1 MLVLWFKSCNYC
13 ISVFQVYEE
22 EGYEDSGYD
31 HGGYK
36 QHGQHET
43 HVLSQGEYSNPEI
56 VWGSK
61 SNVRPRSG
69 QSNRT
74 PAPFSKKTVESSSI
88 FKPISG
94 RHKYSSRLQS
104 SAAPPRVSFEVEDG
118 YPVDSPS
125 KERKSRDL
133 SSYGQDDV
141 GGEVFTHSTASLRE
155 IEQQISSLSGS
166 RSDFQTTTRQP
177 HRESTSNSGRKYK
190 EIIRSTSHSQEE
202 NGENKKDRALR
213 VTLKEDELNIRH
225 PFLPRDGNGDVHI
238 DYVQSRTRVEPETY
252 QRKYQYKDELT
263 EVTEKPQTTTTAKV
277 TTAKSTTTT
286 TEYTPEDPS
295 QVLKRLKGNVFLS
308 SVFPT
313 LESLED
319 KIDHHRDSP
328 TTTTPKVTTYRG
340 KPTSTTEE
348 TSSHET
354 PEETLDRLKS
364 NPFLSSILTS
374 STQATEEKQRQPKRG
389 IRIKHVVVNPRDSN
403 IMSDSSVKHVEQ
415 LTLAQYSGP
424 SHGLMYTQVP
434 TRTQQRIFTL
444 AKHLNDEGV
453 EPKHIVVRRSINLES
468 DKQDESTQ
476 PTKETTT
483 EKPVDVKKY
492 PFYYSPASVSFPMLS
507 PIRYALNPTNIPNKT
522 SNGMEFYESRDRK
535 IRCYEPTPPKD
546 IVPSREKNGDW
557 NKNPRPEKQ
566 RLGKLGDQIDCLKVK
581 YFGEDP
587 LDNPLFK
594 EENVSI
600 PNFKSPSPKDSLEFY
615 YDIVKNIKSSPE
627 STAKLSTGPN
637 KEKEVF
643 RAGSSVHEPLFI
655 NPHKEHNN
663 KTNDKSKM
671 TKYIYSSTYR
681 NASKVNNTEAAES
694 KLSTKLQSVKN
705 KTTFSNLPTNKTEPK
720 RNLIKLIEPSNES
733 QEFPVFPITQEV
745 QTGFVPIIPV
755 MLQPPKDVTVS
766 FKSKGTSN
774 HPKIKT
780 AKENPAP
787 YNINIKIVPK
797 GTVGYLQSHNP
808 FHIQDLAA
816 SMLGGE
822 TVESVKPVFIPDS
835 ASSAA
840 RTITQVNKQPTTV
853 TYLTINPEGDLLHK
867 HIRTFVPV
875 PSRAPVMT
883 GPHPKYNFEA
893 NDQRNWRN
901 LYQPEYERNKPT
913 YRVKRSDE
921 NDKYINSKESL
932 ELKNYLLQKYKDI
945 LSKQST
951 ETSTEQSTS
960 ERPSTRAPTS
970 TLRTFPIR
978 SQRPYSS
985 RYTTIS
991 TVREMDSTEASDEK
1005 GELPTQRNPPII
1017 RPKLRFPKLNMNTRS
1032 STGGDQAKISS
1043 LQEPAHAKPMTTTT
1057 TTSPPSTTT
1066 RMYKP
1071 RMVYRRKEYGRP
1083 IEKVTDIFAVLKRQP
1098 IPSTE
1103 LSVTEPTT
1111 EKFKSPD
1118 PLPTNRIRQA
1128 RPRGF
1133 ERTAERRVSRD
1144 KTNRRQSS
1152 SPHIYNQESS
1162 FDINEHPDLRTPIS
1176 RSSRNTA
1183 EATSNE
1189 MLVYMV
1195 NPSTGIGEWKVVPVM
1210 TTFLV
1215 PRMDT
1220 HINGNVNSFQNQN
1233 NKRTGSRRRKLRP
1246 EPTYEYYKS
1255 KYIPKEYNV
1264 QEANTHDTD
1273 KENDYTTVV
1282 STKHWNQIR
1291 RNSNRSL
1298 KKEVGGRF

>member
-1 MLVLWFKSCNYC
+1 MRWLKSFNYF

-31 HGGYK
+31 HGSYTK
-36 QHGQHET
+36 HGQHET
-43 HVLSQGEYSNPEI
+43 HILSQGQYSNPEI

-61 SNVRPRSG
+61 SNGGPRFG

-74 PAPFSKKTVESSSI
+74 PAPFSKKAVEPSSS
-88 FKPISG
+88 FKPVNG

-104 SAAPPRVSFEVEDG
+104 SVSPRVSFEVEDG

-133 SSYGQDDV
+133 SSFGQDDV

-155 IEQQISSLSGS
+155 IEHQISSLSGS
-166 RSDFQTTTRQP
+166 RSDVQTSTRQP

-190 EIIRSTSHSQEE
+190 EIVRSTSHSQEE

-213 VTLKEDELNIRH
+213 VNLKEDELNIRH

-238 DYVQSRTRVEPETY
+238 DYVQSRTRIEPESTH
-252 QRKYQYKDELT
+252 RKYHYKDELT
-263 EVTEKPQTTTTAKV
+263 EVTEKPQTTTTPKV

-295 QVLKRLKGNVFLS
+295 KVLKRLKGNVFLS

-319 KIDHHRDSP
+319 KIDQHADSP

-348 TSSHET
+348 TSSPET

-403 IMSDSSVKHVEQ
+403 VMSDSSVKHVEQ

-424 SHGLMYTQVP
+424 SHGLMYSQVP
-434 TRTQQRIFTL
+434 TRTQRIFTL

-453 EPKHIVVRRSINLES
+453 EPKHIVVRRSVNLES
-468 DKQDESTQ
+468 EKQDESTKL
-476 PTKETTT
+476 TKETTT
-483 EKPVDVKKY
+483 EIPVDAKKY

-507 PIRYALNPTNIPNKT
+507 PIRYSLNPSHIPNKT

-535 IRCYEPTPPKD
+535 VRCYEPTPPKD

-581 YFGEDP
+581 YFGENP

-600 PNFKSPSPKDSLEFY
+600 PNFKSPSPKDSLELY
-615 YDIVKNIKSSPE
+615 YDVVKNIKSFPE
-627 STAKLSTGPN
+627 STGKLSTRPN

-643 RAGSSVHEPLFI
+643 RAGSSVHEPFVI
-655 NPHKEHNN
+655 NPHKEHSN
-663 KTNDKSKM
+663 KTSDKSKM

-681 NASKVNNTEAAES
+681 NASKVKTTDAAKS
-694 KLSTKLQSVKN
+694 KLSTKLSSLKN
-705 KTTFSNLPTNKTEPK
+705 KTILSTLPTNKTEPK
-720 RNLIKLIEPSNES
+720 QNIIEIKEPSNES

-755 MLQPPKDVTVS
+755 VLQPPKDVMVS

-808 FHIQDLAA
+808 FHIPDLAA
-816 SMLGGE
+816 SIMGE
-822 TVESVKPVFIPDS
+822 ETMESVKPVFIPDS

-840 RTITQVNKQPTTV
+840 RTITKVNKQPTTV

-875 PSRAPVMT
+875 PSKAPTTT
-883 GPHPKYNFEA
+883 GPHPKYNLEA
-893 NDQRNWRN
+893 NDQRNWWN
-901 LYQPEYERNKPT
+901 LYHSDYERNKPT

-945 LSKQST
+945 LAKQST

-970 TLRTFPIR
+970 TLRTFPVR

-985 RYTTIS
+985 RYTAIS
-991 TVREMDSTEASDEK
+991 RIREIASTEASDEK
-1005 GELPTQRNPPII
+1005 GGEPPTQRNPPVI

-1043 LQEPAHAKPMTTTT
+1043 LQEPAHAKTLTTTT

-1098 IPSTE
+1098 ISSTE
-1103 LSVTEPTT
+1103 LSITEPTT
-1111 EKFKSPD
+1111 EKVKSPD
-1118 PLPTNRIRQA
+1118 PLPTNRIRKA
-1128 RPRGF
+1128 RPHGF
-1133 ERTAERRVSRD
+1133 ERSADRRVSRD
-1144 KTNRRQSS
+1144 RTTRRQG

-1162 FDINEHPDLRTPIS
+1162 IDIHEHPDLRAPIS
-1176 RSSRNTA
+1176 RSSRNTP
-1183 EATSNE
+1183 ESTNNE

-1195 NPSTGIGEWKVVPVM
+1195 NPTTGLGEWKVVPVM
-1210 TTFLV
+1210 DGV
-1215 PRMDT
+1215 AVSRMDT
-1220 HINGNVNSFQNQN
+1220 RLNGNVNSFQNQN

-1255 KYIPKEYNV
+1255 KYIPKEYNM
-1264 QEANTHDTD
+1264 QEANTPDTN
-1273 KENDYTTVV
+1273 KENFYTTTAIP
-1282 STKHWNQIR
+1282 TKHWDQIR
-1291 RNSNRSL
+1291 PNPSRSF